1 MGFLLFPTVGAS
13 GSIAP
18 LVAPFP
24 AGKAETVQ
32 TLYRYGAGSRNHAR
46 RAGSGCIRPPCW
58 PGDQGVPSATSGHEQ
73 GYQGSPGTSP
83 APSSATA
90 KTPANSTAA
99 SENRNQGRQR
109 HPWNKQGFIQTSAP
123 PLPSPIRPNKNKG
136 TSFPFSSFITHL
148 KKIKQN
154 PGQPQDSYF
163 YGDHPARLLLHKDV
177 INAIYSSANN
187 WPLCCSVGES
197 CGRIITEAIPAKP
210 NSAWPHAGRAKAAI
224 SWRPG
229 CKIKLN

>member
-1 MGFLLFPTVGAS
+1 MQEEQAVAVFAHPAGQETRVSPPPPRDMSKATRGALAP
-13 GSIAP
+13 AP
-18 LVAPFP
+18 LPRAPLL
-24 AGKAETVQ
+24 KLQQTQQRLQKTET
-32 TLYRYGAGSRNHAR
+32 
-46 RAGSGCIRPPCW
+46 RAGSSTR
-58 PGDQGVPSATSGHEQ
+58 
-73 GYQGSPGTSP
+73 GTSR
-83 APSSATA
+83 ALSKHLHLRSHHPSGQT
-90 KTPANSTAA
+90 KTKAQAF
-99 SENRNQGRQR
+99 
-109 HPWNKQGFIQTSAP
+109 HFLLL
-123 PLPSPIRPNKNKG
+123 LP
-136 TSFPFSSFITHL
+136 TL

-187 WPLCCSVGES
+187 RPLCCSVGES